1 MIIAKLYKKIKDK
14 DLLQDISFSLN
25 DGNKVGLI
33 GDNGSGKTTLLKILA
48 GIITP
53 DSGEIKLNNQTIK
66 YLQQEIE
73 TKFYNFSIIDY
84 VKNDIGIL
92 ELEQKINKLEKE
104 LTDKNME
111 EYTEVLDKYLK
122 LDGYNFENNLQIVMQ
137 KLMLNI
143 NYNRK
148 IGTLSGGE
156 KIKVSLACLLLS
168 NADILLLD
176 EPTNNLDIKAIEA
189 LEEFIIRSSQ
199 RMIIV
204 SHDET
209 FLNNTVNK
217 IFLLKNGTL
226 TEYNT
231 EYKEYLQLKENE
243 YNTQLEQY
251 NRAIEEKVK
260 IKKQINQTKQW
271 TEKGISRRRTDHDKL
286 SANYSKERTKKT
298 SSKITKL
305 KKQFD
310 SVKID
315 KTFLKKE
322 KINFSIDYDDVKGN
336 KNIFLSHV
344 ICGYEDGFRT
354 PSLTIEIPF
363 GSRININGRNG
374 SGKTTLIETIIGK
387 HEPLDG
393 SIIIGNS
400 VKIGYISQNSIDD
413 IDPECSVYQYL
424 TKGINI
430 DRSQLFNVL
439 SKFQIDYSDKDKAFI
454 TLSPGQRTK
463 INLAKLALN
472 EVNVL
477 ILDEA
482 TNHLDVSA
490 IQILKEAIE
499 TFNGTIINIS
509 HNRSFKEALNADI
522 EFNIETGDITYETSS
537 IKQKKYK

>member
-1 MIIAKLYKKIKDK
+1 MIITKLYKKIKDK

-189 LEEFIIRSSQ
+189 LEESIICSSQ

-226 TEYNT
+226 TE
-231 EYKEYLQLKENE
+231 
-243 YNTQLEQY
+243 
-251 NRAIEEKVK
+251 
-260 IKKQINQTKQW
+260 
-271 TEKGISRRRTDHDKL
+271 
-286 SANYSKERTKKT
+286 
-298 SSKITKL
+298 
-305 KKQFD
+305 
-310 SVKID
+310 
-315 KTFLKKE
+315 
-322 KINFSIDYDDVKGN
+322 
-336 KNIFLSHV
+336 
-344 ICGYEDGFRT
+344 
-354 PSLTIEIPF
+354 
-363 GSRININGRNG
+363 
-374 SGKTTLIETIIGK
+374 
-387 HEPLDG
+387 
-393 SIIIGNS
+393 
-400 VKIGYISQNSIDD
+400 
-413 IDPECSVYQYL
+413 
-424 TKGINI
+424 
-430 DRSQLFNVL
+430 
-439 SKFQIDYSDKDKAFI
+439 
-454 TLSPGQRTK
+454 
-463 INLAKLALN
+463 
-472 EVNVL
+472 
-477 ILDEA
+477 
-482 TNHLDVSA
+482 
-490 IQILKEAIE
+490 
-499 TFNGTIINIS
+499 
-509 HNRSFKEALNADI
+509 
-522 EFNIETGDITYETSS
+522 
-537 IKQKKYK
+537 